1 MRGEF
6 EKEATIVLYEC
17 ENLQRDME
25 EMRKILAEIAKI
37 AQVKIVASCEYQ
49 HEGGAKSMSAI
60 VEESFI
66 SLDEWREYGTVIV
79 RVASCNPN
87 SNFKEVE
94 KYAKERFGCKEA
106 RYYERE
112 IPLYLTK

>member
-1 MRGEF
+1 MRRGF

-94 KYAKERFGCKEA
+94 KYVRERFGCKET

>member
-1 MRGEF
+1 MRRGF

-17 ENLQRDME
+17 ENLPRDME
-25 EMRKILAEIAKI
+25 EMRKILAEMAEL
-37 AQVKIVASCEYQ
+37 AQLKVVASCEYQ

-66 SLDEWREYGTVIV
+66 SLDEWQEYRTVIV
-79 RVASCNPN
+79 RVASCNLN

-94 KYAKERFGCKEA
+94 KYVKERFGSKEA